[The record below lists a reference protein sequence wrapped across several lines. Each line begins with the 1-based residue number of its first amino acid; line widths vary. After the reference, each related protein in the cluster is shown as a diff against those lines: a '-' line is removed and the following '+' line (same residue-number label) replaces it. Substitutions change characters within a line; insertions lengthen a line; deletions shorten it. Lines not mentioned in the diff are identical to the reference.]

1 MTRILMVTHGTDGDV
16 LPFVRLGALLRAA
29 GHEITLVSHAPYRD
43 RCDLDFAA
51 IDTPEEF
58 ARHQAD
64 TAHLM
69 DTRGESSWLGFYLR
83 NGLFEQ
89 LRRESQ
95 ILIDAHR
102 PGETVLVGRHTS
114 AVSVR
119 FAAELLGAPVA
130 WVAVSPIQVMSA
142 RLAAHMYGAEL
153 APGFAAARA
162 ELGLP
167 EVTDWPKWFAGA
179 DLDIGLWPGW
189 FDRAGARSPA
199 RFALTGFAVPDDET
213 GPAGEE
219 LPPGA
224 EEALAERPVLISG
237 GTGRMLNA
245 RFYEAAVEGCAGR
258 PALLAVPH
266 EDLVPQPLPPG
277 ITWFPRLPFRQVMPR
292 VSAVVH
298 HGGIGTLTRALAAG
312 TPQVVLADGADRPDN
327 AARLARLG
335 LAAWLPP
342 ARWGETAAALG
353 GVLADRG
360 LAGRLPGDLDPS
372 AGIEGAARLIENL
385 ADPARRA
392 RPALTPHQ
400 RLALR
405 KHLSTAKRDHP

>member
-1 MTRILMVTHGTDGDV
+1 MTRILLVTHGTDGDV
-16 LPFVRLGALLRAA
+16 LPFVRLGAELRAA

-83 NGLFEQ
+83 NGLFDQ
-89 LRRESQ
+89 LIRECR
-95 ILIDAHR
+95 IMMAAHR
-102 PGETVLVGRHTS
+102 PGDTVLVGRHTS

-142 RLAAHMYGAEL
+142 RLAAHMYGTEL
-153 APGFAAARA
+153 APRFAQVRA

-167 EVTDWPKWFAGA
+167 EVIDWQKWFAGA

-189 FDRAGARSPA
+189 FDRAGARAPE
-199 RFALTGFAVPDDET
+199 RFALTGFAVPDE
-213 GPAGEE
+213 GEE
-219 LPPGA
+219 RLPDGA
-224 EEALAERPVLISG
+224 EAALAGRPVLITG
-237 GTGRMLNA
+237 GTGRMLNT
-245 RFYEAAVEGCAGR
+245 RFYEAAVEGCAGH
-258 PALLAVPH
+258 PALLVVPH
-266 EDLVPQPLPPG
+266 EDLVPRPLPPE

-292 VSAVVH
+292 VAAIVH

-327 AARLARLG
+327 ASRLARLG

-360 LAGRLPGDLDPS
+360 LPGRLPGDLDPS
-372 AGIEGAARLIENL
+372 AGIAGAARLIEKL
-385 ADPARRA
+385 ADPVPPT
-392 RPALTPHQ
+392 RPKLTPHQ

-405 KHLSTAKRDHP
+405 KHLSSAKKDNR